1 MVLILSG
8 APELVEGAE
17 SKGARSFD
25 LNGSDSRIC
34 RKLSAI
40 SPACDAINQGSG
52 KHEGRP
58 SVRWLEA
65 PEHRA
70 MTTTDLITSDQGAQR
85 ILSRSRMNV
94 FFALWAV
101 AMRCFRAL

>member
-1 MVLILSG
+1 
-8 APELVEGAE
+8 
-17 SKGARSFD
+17 
-25 LNGSDSRIC
+25 
-34 RKLSAI
+34 
-40 SPACDAINQGSG
+40 
-52 KHEGRP
+52 
-58 SVRWLEA
+58 
-65 PEHRA
+65 